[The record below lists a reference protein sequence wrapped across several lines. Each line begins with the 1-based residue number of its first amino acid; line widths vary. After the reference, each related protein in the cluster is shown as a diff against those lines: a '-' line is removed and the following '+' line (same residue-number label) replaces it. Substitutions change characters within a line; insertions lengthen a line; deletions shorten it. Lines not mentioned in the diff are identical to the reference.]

1 MNSYCQIQVAG
12 STSGDSSNQVLDS
25 LPRRENRRSS
35 RSQGNT
41 SLKEK
46 LQRQKMSRKL
56 KKKDRRQAS
65 MTGRETHQKP
75 TRLRCSKWRKRAD
88 YLSGAVGTFFHSS
101 GN

>member
-41 SLKEK
+41 NLKEK
-46 LQRQKMSRKL
+46 LKRRVGVRKVQG
-56 KKKDRRQAS
+56 KNRRPEVTQIYKHA
-65 MTGRETHQKP
+65 
-75 TRLRCSKWRKRAD
+75 LI
-88 YLSGAVGTFFHSS
+88 LN
-101 GN
+101 GNGI

>member
-46 LQRQKMSRKL
+46 LKRRQKMSRRR
-56 KKKDRRQAS
+56 KKKEGQQKRRQA
-65 MTGRETHQKP
+65 ETHSPETDKTKVQ
-75 TRLRCSKWRKRAD
+75 
-88 YLSGAVGTFFHSS
+88 
-101 GN
+101 

>member
-41 SLKEK
+41 NLKEK
-46 LQRQKMSRKL
+46 LKRRVGVSSQCKGKVEGQR
-56 KKKDRRQAS
+56 
-65 MTGRETHQKP
+65 
-75 TRLRCSKWRKRAD
+75 
-88 YLSGAVGTFFHSS
+88 
-101 GN
+101 